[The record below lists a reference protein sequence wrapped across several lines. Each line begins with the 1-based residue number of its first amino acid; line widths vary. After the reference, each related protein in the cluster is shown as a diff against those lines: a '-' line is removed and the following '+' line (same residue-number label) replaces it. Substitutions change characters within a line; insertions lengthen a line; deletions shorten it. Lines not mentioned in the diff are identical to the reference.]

1 MRAVE
6 VSLRVL
12 DLRAGVER
20 RHPNL
25 ELLVCRLRLG
35 GLLRSL
41 LLTGIEDAGL
51 LWWSRHFEGHLFGTI
66 DAAGTLLVELGELLA
81 VLLLRVG
88 NLLTLRLLGLGLI
101 QGL

>member
-1 MRAVE
+1 
-6 VSLRVL
+6 
-12 DLRAGVER
+12 
-20 RHPNL
+20 
-25 ELLVCRLRLG
+25 
-35 GLLRSL
+35 
-41 LLTGIEDAGL
+41 
-51 LWWSRHFEGHLFGTI
+51 LFGTI